1 MYTITGITGKV
12 GGALARKLLEAEQPV
27 RAVVRDAAKGQA
39 WANKGCEVAIA
50 EMEDVD
56 ALAQAFAG
64 SEAVFILPP
73 SEFDPEPGY
82 PEAQKVIDAVVAA
95 LKAARPVRVLC
106 LSTIGADATENN
118 LLTQRTMM
126 EEALSTLSIPVT
138 FLRPGWFLENSLWD
152 VASARDEGLIRS
164 FLIPADK
171 PFAMVATEDI
181 GRTAAELIQQVWTGT
196 RVVELEGPAR
206 VSPNDLAK
214 AFANALGHP
223 VRVEIVPRDT
233 WETLFRGQGMK
244 NPLPRMRMLDG
255 FNEGWIDFPGNG
267 DLALKG
273 IVSAET
279 VIGNLVKSAS

>member
-1 MYTITGITGKV
+1 MYAITGITGKV
-12 GGALARKLLEAEQPV
+12 GGTLAHKLLEARQPI

-39 WANKGCEVAIA
+39 WIDKGCDLAIA
-50 EMEDVD
+50 EMEN
-56 ALAQAFAG
+56 AETLAQAFAG

-73 SEFDPEPGY
+73 SEFDPKPGY
-82 PEAQKVIDAVVAA
+82 PEARKVIDAIVAA
-95 LKAARPVRVLC
+95 LKKARPSRVLC
-106 LSTIGADATENN
+106 LSTIGADAHENN

-126 EEALSTLSIPVT
+126 EEALSTLSIPLT
-138 FLRPGWFLENSLWD
+138 ILRPGWFLENSLWD
-152 VASARDEGLIRS
+152 VASARDEGVIRS
-164 FLIPADK
+164 FLMPADK

-181 GRTAAELIQQVWTGT
+181 GRIAAELIQQEWTGK
-196 RVVELEGPAR
+196 RIVELEGPVR

-223 VRVEIVPRDT
+223 VRLEIVARDT
-233 WETLFRGQGMK
+233 WETLFLGQGMK

-273 IVSAET
+273 IVSVDT
-279 VIGNLVKSAS
+279 VIKNLVKGAK